1 MAAAFSAR
9 ELGVPIIVVVPSST
23 AQMMQDKM
31 RALGADVRVFGAVW
45 DEANV
50 EAIRL
55 SAEPGCVYI
64 PPFDHVR
71 YAWLLGYR
79 ANSPCRRTFGRET
92 RRS

>member
-1 MAAAFSAR
+1 MAAAYSAR
-9 ELGVPIIVVVPSST
+9 ELGIPITILVPSTT
-23 AQMMQDKM
+23 AQILQDKM

-64 PPFDHVR
+64 PPFDHV
-71 YAWLLGYR
+71 
-79 ANSPCRRTFGRET
+79 
-92 RRS
+92 

>member
-1 MAAAFSAR
+1 MCKHVFYSSSTTTKGGNAGVAAAYSAR
-9 ELGVPIIVVVPSST
+9 ALGVPIIVIVPSST

-45 DEANV
+45 DEANI

-71 YAWLLGYR
+71 L
-79 ANSPCRRTFGRET
+79 P
-92 RRS
+92 

>member
-1 MAAAFSAR
+1 MAAAYSAR
-9 ELGVPIIVVVPSST
+9 ELGIPITILVPSTT
-23 AQMMQDKM
+23 AQILQDKM

-45 DEANV
+45 DEANI

-71 YAWLLGYR
+71 L
-79 ANSPCRRTFGRET
+79 P
-92 RRS
+92 